1 MLVSEMIR
9 HGALQFGNRPAVMF
23 ENESLSFLDV
33 DALSGRLAIALI
45 ASGHAPVGARIAL
58 LLNNGLLSIPIDFAC
73 AKARV
78 TRVPLNARLSAREH
92 AEMIESAGARLL
104 IFGPDLT
111 ERAAELNQLV
121 KGLKLLC
128 LGDDPLAPSLLALA
142 ESVDVGSKGRIAE
155 ADDVVLALYTSGTT
169 GSLKAACHTQRSWA
183 AMACNIL
190 TNLLEIKPGEMMLH
204 AASLIHAS
212 GTMVLPY
219 WVRGGIAGVLPGFVP
234 QDYCDTVEKWQP
246 AAINLVPTMI
256 GMLLDMP
263 GIETRDFGSIET
275 IVYGASP
282 MPRATLRRGLD
293 MWGPRFTQYYGQS
306 EAPLCISV
314 LSKSDHVGPKAETRM
329 ISCGRVSLDCEVKLV
344 DDAGNRVG
352 EGDAGEILVRAP
364 FGMIGYHDADDLNA
378 QTITPD
384 GWLRTRDIGR
394 FDVDGYLYL
403 VDRTSD
409 MIVSGGYNV
418 YPREVEDVLAA
429 HPAVREVVVVGL
441 PDDKWGE
448 AVTGFV
454 VLRDGAAASA
464 KDLIAFARKSLAGY
478 KVPKDIRFTDE
489 VPKSAVGK
497 LLRRAVRDPFWA
509 GRDRKL

>member
-9 HGALQFGNRPAVMF
+9 SGAQQFGDRPAVKF
-23 ENESLSFLDV
+23 EEQILSFDAV
-33 DALSGRLAIALI
+33 DDLSGRLASALI
-45 ASGHAPVGARIAL
+45 ATGHAPVGARIAL
-58 LLNNGLLSIPIDFAC
+58 LMNNSLLSIPVDFAC

-78 TRVPLNARLSAREH
+78 VRVPLNSRLSVREH
-92 AEMIESAGARLL
+92 AQMIAGVGARLL
-104 IFGPDLT
+104 IFGPDLG
-111 ERAAELNQLV
+111 ERAAELAQMID
-121 KGLKLLC
+121 GLELLC
-128 LGDDPLAPSLLALA
+128 LGDHALAPSLPALA
-142 ESVDVGSKGRIAE
+142 KQADRDAGGRTAE
-155 ADDVVLALYTSGTT
+155 ADDVLLALYTSGTT
-169 GSLKAACHTQRSWA
+169 GSLKAACHTQHSWA

-190 TNLLEIKPGEMMLH
+190 NNLLDIKTGDMMLH

-219 WVRGGIAGVLPGFVP
+219 WLRGGTAGVLSRFDPAE
-234 QDYCDTVEKWQP
+234 YCDTVEAWRP
-246 AAINLVPTMI
+246 TAINLVPTMI
-256 GMLLDMP
+256 GMLLDLP
-263 GIETRDFGSIET
+263 GIADRDFSSIDT

-293 MWGPRFTQYYGQS
+293 LWGPCFTQYYGQS

-314 LSKSDHVGPKAETRM
+314 LSKSDHVGPKAEQRM
-329 ISCGRVSLDCEVKLV
+329 LSCGRVSLDCEVKLV
-344 DDAGNRVG
+344 DEAGERVADG
-352 EGDAGEILVRAP
+352 EAGEILVRAP
-364 FGMIGYHDADDLNA
+364 FGMVGYHDADELNA
-378 QTITPD
+378 QTVTPD
-384 GWLRTRDIGR
+384 GWLHTRDVGR
-394 FDVDGYLYL
+394 FDADGYLYL

-429 HPAVREVVVVGL
+429 HAAVREVVVVGL

-454 VLRDGAAASA
+454 VLRDGMSAST
-464 KDLIAFARKSLAGY
+464 DELIAHARASLAGY
-478 KVPKDIRFTDE
+478 KVPKDIRFIDE

>member
-9 HGALQFGNRPAVMF
+9 RGAQQFGDRPAVMF
-23 ENESLSFLDV
+23 GNETLSFMDV
-33 DALSGRLAIALI
+33 DALSGRLASALI
-45 ASGHAPVGARIAL
+45 ASGHAPIGARIAL

-92 AEMIESAGARLL
+92 AEMIKGAGARLL
-104 IFGPDLT
+104 VFGPDLA
-111 ERAAELNQLV
+111 ERAVELKQFV
-121 KGLKLLC
+121 EGLELLC
-128 LGDDPLAPSLLALA
+128 LGGSPVAPSLPALA
-142 ESVDVGSKGRIAE
+142 EAVDVEAGGRIAE
-155 ADDVVLALYTSGTT
+155 ADDVILALYTSGTT

-190 TNLLEIKPGEMMLH
+190 INLVDPKPDEMMLH

-219 WVRGGIAGVLPGFVP
+219 WLRGGIAGVLPGFVP
-234 QDYCDTVEKWQP
+234 KQYCDAVEQWRP

-263 GIETRDFGSIET
+263 GIEKRDFSSIET

-282 MPRATLRRGLD
+282 MPRATLRRGLGL
-293 MWGPRFTQYYGQS
+293 WGPRFMQYYGQS

-314 LSKSDHVGPKAETRM
+314 LSKMDHVGSKAEERM
-329 ISCGRVSLDCEVKLV
+329 MSCGRVSLDCEVKLI
-344 DDAGNRVG
+344 DDMGERVADG
-352 EGDAGEILVRAP
+352 EAGEILVRAP
-364 FGMIGYHDADDLNA
+364 FGMVGYHDADDLNA
-378 QTITPD
+378 HTMTPD
-384 GWLRTRDIGR
+384 GWMHTRDVGK
-394 FDVDGYLYL
+394 FDDDGFLYL

-454 VLRDGAAASA
+454 VLREGVTASA
-464 KDLIAFARKSLAGY
+464 DDLIAFARQSLAGY
-478 KVPKDIRFTDE
+478 KAPKDIRFINE

-497 LLRRAVRDPFWA
+497 LLRRAVRDPFWT
-509 GRDRKL
+509 GRERNL